1 MGYRLLA
8 DTVLI
13 VHLGFVLFAV
23 FGGLMAFRWPKVIWL
38 HLPALIWG
46 AFVEFSGRIC
56 PLTPLENWLR
66 VQGGESGYEASFI
79 EQYLLPVLYPASLTA
94 STQVV
99 LGTLLVL
106 TNLAIYGLL
115 LRHWRR
121 GKRGSIP

>member
-8 DTVLI
+8 DAVLI
-13 VHLGFVLFAV
+13 VHLGFVLFVV
-23 FGGLMAFRWPKVIWL
+23 FGALAAFRWPKVIWI

-46 AFVEFSGRIC
+46 AYVEFAGRIC

-66 VQGGESGYEASFI
+66 RQGGEEGYEATFV
-79 EQYLLPVLYPASLTA
+79 EQYLLPVLYPANLTA
-94 STQVV
+94 NTQVV

-115 LRHWRR
+115 LRHFQRQS
-121 GKRGSIP
+121 RGSNP